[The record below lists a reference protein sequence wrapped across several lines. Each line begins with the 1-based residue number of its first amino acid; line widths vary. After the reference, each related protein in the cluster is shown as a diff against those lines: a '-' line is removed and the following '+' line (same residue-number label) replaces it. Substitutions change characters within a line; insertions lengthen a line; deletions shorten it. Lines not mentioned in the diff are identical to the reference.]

1 MKKDNISKIFIV
13 LAVIYITLM
22 LSSNI
27 LANRLVSIANVTLS
41 GPVILFPFTYILGD
55 IFTEVYGFKKNKLV
69 IWLSFLCNLLMVLS
83 FMSVINMPYPEDFK
97 NNEAFKIVLGTT
109 PRVFIGSLL
118 GFLVGGFLNSMVL
131 SKLKVKTKGKYL
143 ALRTILSTIIGE
155 TADTLVFS
163 VFVFI
168 GTLPSVAIMGMV
180 IGESIIK
187 IIIETVFTPIT
198 YKVINKIKQIE
209 NQDTYDTDVKY
220 KII

>member
-1 MKKDNISKIFIV
+1 MKKENVSKIFLILV
-13 LAVIYITLM
+13 VIYITLM

-41 GPVILFPFTYILGD
+41 GPVIVFPFTYVLGD

-83 FMSVINMPYPEDFK
+83 FMSVINMPYPSDF
-97 NNEAFKIVLGTT
+97 NDNESFKLVLGTT
-109 PRVFIGSLL
+109 PRVLIGSLL
-118 GFLVGGFLNSMVL
+118 GFLIGGFLNSMVL

-155 TADTLVFS
+155 TADTFVFS
-163 VFVFI
+163 IFVFI
-168 GTLPSVAIMGMV
+168 GTLPSAVIMGMV

-187 IIIETVFTPIT
+187 IIIEIVFTPVT
-198 YKVINKIKQIE
+198 YKIINRIKQIE
-209 NQDTYDTDVKY
+209 NEDTFDTDVKY